1 MKLTCKNC
9 NKEYELS
16 QEDESFIQKAKRN
29 NMTFAILNCKLCG
42 SSFPINPQHIEK
54 PFIKDEVENQFLR
67 CPTQGC
73 YGFVV
78 KINDIY
84 GCGECGNVWNN
95 MHEVYTDISKI
106 IKKYPYRKNVY
117 IQDNNAYTPVD
128 DDKEPDNY
136 EDLVRQELFS

>member
-95 MHEVYTDISKI
+95 MHEVYTNISKI
-106 IKKYPYRKNVY
+106 IKNTHIEKMYIYKITMRTLPLMMIKNL
-117 IQDNNAYTPVD
+117 IIM
-128 DDKEPDNY
+128 KI
-136 EDLVRQELFS
+136 

>member
-1 MKLTCKNC
+1 
-9 NKEYELS
+9 
-16 QEDESFIQKAKRN
+16 
-29 NMTFAILNCKLCG
+29 MTFAILNCKLCG

-84 GCGECGNVWNN
+84 QQN
-95 MHEVYTDISKI
+95 Y
-106 IKKYPYRKNVY
+106 KKYPYRKNVY

-128 DDKEPDNY
+128 DDKEPNNY

>member
-1 MKLTCKNC
+1 MKQTCNNC
-9 NKEYELS
+9 NKKYELS
-16 QEDESFIQKAKRN
+16 QEDELFIQEAKRS
-29 NMTFAILNCKLCG
+29 NMTFAMLNCKLCG
-42 SSFPINPQHIEK
+42 SSFPINPQNIEK
-54 PFIKDEVENQFLR
+54 SLIKDDVENQFLR

-95 MHEVYTDISKI
+95 MYEVYTDISQI
-106 IKKYPYRKNVY
+106 IKKFPYRKNVY
-117 IQDNNAYTPVD
+117 IQDNNTYAPVD